1 MFDNDMNIAAGTIER
16 PSNGL
21 GIVAV
26 VCGVAGAAV
35 TAILWFCQRRP
46 FSPWL
51 GEYGFE
57 IAHGGQLRDD
67 LIMLAGLLAVVA
79 MLGAVLSWIGGSATS
94 SSVFALLCGVFALTY
109 PAFAWLDVLQAPL
122 QRQLFLG
129 S

>member
-1 MFDNDMNIAAGTIER
+1 MNLTVGAIEK

-21 GIVAV
+21 GVVAV
-26 VCGVAGAAV
+26 LCGVAGAAV
-35 TAILWFCQRRP
+35 TAALWFYQRRP

-51 GEYGFE
+51 GGYGYE
-57 IAHGGQLRDD
+57 ITHGGQLRDD
-67 LIMLAGLLAVVA
+67 LVMLAGLLAVVA
-79 MLGAVLSWIGGSATS
+79 IAGAVLAWIGGTTTP

-109 PAFAWLDVLQAPL
+109 PVFAWLDVLQAPL